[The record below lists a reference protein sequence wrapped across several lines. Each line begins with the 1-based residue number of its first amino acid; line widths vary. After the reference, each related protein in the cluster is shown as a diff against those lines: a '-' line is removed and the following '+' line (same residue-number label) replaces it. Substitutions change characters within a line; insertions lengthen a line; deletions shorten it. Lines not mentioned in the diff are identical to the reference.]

1 MDENDKAGGL
11 EEQATRSRDPRELSH
26 GRGDEDWP
34 HPLAESSE
42 LTQDELGF
50 LHSQVPGHRW
60 NAWRRLT
67 GAEEYYV
74 ACSCGWRSTDTGDVS
89 TMLRQ
94 VKDHL
99 DAVRAVRGRVR
110 QTGPRAPGRDGQERD
125 ASRRKAWQ
133 ERTWELYAAVKSQQR
148 RLSLTLGQSA
158 DLLSASEDQADRLVV
173 ALEHATAGVAPEWV
187 RTEASAHRAG
197 ILQHRAERARE
208 LRTGI
213 AAAAAALAV
222 IAEEIAGIH
231 LGLET
236 GREEAID
243 WIYGEQLIRPT
254 EAAPLRHAPRA
265 PSV

>member
-1 MDENDKAGGL
+1 MDENDKAKAL
-11 EEQATRSRDPRELSH
+11 EEQATGARDPQELSY

-34 HPLAESSE
+34 DSLAESSE

-50 LHSQVPGHRW
+50 LHSEAPGHRW

-67 GAEEYYV
+67 GEAGYYV

-89 TMLRQ
+89 TVLRQ

-99 DAVRAVRGRVR
+99 DAVQAVRGRVR
-110 QTGPRAPGRDGQERD
+110 HTGPRVPGQDGQERD
-125 ASRRKAWQ
+125 ASQRKAWQ

-148 RLSLTLGQSA
+148 RLSRALGQSA

-173 ALEHATAGVAPEWV
+173 ALEHAAAGVAPEWV
-187 RTEASAHRAG
+187 RAEASAQRAEV
-197 ILQHRAERARE
+197 LQHRAERARE
-208 LRTGI
+208 LRNEI
-213 AAAAAALAV
+213 VAAAAALAV

-254 EAAPLRHAPRA
+254 GATP
-265 PSV
+265 PSGKAHYR